1 MIYTKDDFIEEFFI
15 RLEDKE
21 FAAEWAWQLATKA
34 DNIIRDY
41 EDRSSWPNPE
51 ASEILGEMRER
62 KLILEFLKRKMDST
76 DIPLCAAAYED
87 AITAIENSE
96 HYG

>member
-1 MIYTKDDFIEEFFI
+1 MLYTKDDFIEEFFL

-21 FAAEWAWQLATKA
+21 FAAEWVWQLVSKA
-34 DNIIRDY
+34 DNIIQDY
-41 EDRSSWPNPE
+41 EARSSWPPPE
-51 ASEILGEMRER
+51 ASEVLGEMRER
-62 KLILEFLKRKMDST
+62 KLILEFLNKRMESA

-87 AITAIENSE
+87 IITAIKNSE